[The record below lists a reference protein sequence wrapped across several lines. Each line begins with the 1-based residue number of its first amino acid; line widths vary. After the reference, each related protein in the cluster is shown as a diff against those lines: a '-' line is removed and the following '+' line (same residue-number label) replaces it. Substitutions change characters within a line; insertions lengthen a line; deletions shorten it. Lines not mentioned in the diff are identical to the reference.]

1 MTYGVKTLFSMYID
15 GASKKTQF
23 RTKNSLL
30 TFHEPKEPSDDS
42 SKILEDPS
50 RSRDKID
57 PRDTKVSDKPKKEAK
72 ERRKSKSAVECACY
86 DTDYENDTKIKD
98 KERKGKEKS
107 DSEDKSKIGGLNI
120 TENVEAN
127 KSTGRNNNHPNFI
140 TRYYNSDQKG
150 SNTRLSISKYSR
162 NTDDFNKNSNTN
174 DSDQRNLYVI
184 DRRNDDEFNRYPNTN
199 EYKNSNETNLNK
211 PDNLLNKDVIDFN
224 RCDIDEIE
232 CDKLNELDSERLE
245 PNLCKK
251 FDKTDDKINH
261 NRHNF
266 DDICVNRLN
275 MDLEDRNRIR
285 DADVHSNRDIDEVRS
300 DIDVATLIYSIMAQ
314 LSRIIRLLEGRD
326 AT

>member
-15 GASKKTQF
+15 GASKKAQF
-23 RTKNSLL
+23 KTKNSLL
-30 TFHEPKEPSDDS
+30 TFHEPKEPSHDS

-57 PRDTKVSDKPKKEAK
+57 PSDTKVSDKPKKEAK
-72 ERRKSKSAVECACY
+72 ERRKSKAAVECACY
-86 DTDYENDTKIKD
+86 DTDYENDTKIKE
-98 KERKGKEKS
+98 KERNGKDKA

-120 TENVEAN
+120 TENTKPSKNTARN
-127 KSTGRNNNHPNFI
+127 KNRPNFI

-150 SNTRLSISKYSR
+150 SNTTLSISKYSR

-184 DRRNDDEFNRYPNTN
+184 DRNDDEFNRNPKTN

-211 PDNLLNKDVIDFN
+211 PDNPQNIDVIHCN
-224 RCDIDEIE
+224 RCNIDEIDCE
-232 CDKLNELDSERLE
+232 KLIELDSERLD
-245 PNLCKK
+245 PNLCKQ
-251 FDKTDDKINH
+251 FDKTEDNINH
-261 NRHNF
+261 NRRNY
-266 DDICVNRLN
+266 DEICVNRLN

-285 DADVHSNRDIDEVRS
+285 DADVHSNRDIVEGRS
-300 DIDVATLIYSIMAQ
+300 DIDGATLMYSIMAQ

>member
-1 MTYGVKTLFSMYID
+1 MTYSVKTLFSMYID
-15 GASKKTQF
+15 GASKKAQF

-42 SKILEDPS
+42 SKILEDPL

-86 DTDYENDTKIKD
+86 DTDYVNDTKIKD
-98 KERKGKEKS
+98 KERNGKDKAN
-107 DSEDKSKIGGLNI
+107 SEDKSKIGGLNI

-127 KSTGRNNNHPNFI
+127 KSTGRSNNHPNFI

-150 SNTRLSISKYSR
+150 SKTRLSISKYSR
-162 NTDDFNKNSNTN
+162 NTDNFNKNSNTN
-174 DSDQRNLYVI
+174 DSDQRNLHVI
-184 DRRNDDEFNRYPNTN
+184 DRNDDEFNRNPKTN
-199 EYKNSNETNLNK
+199 ENKNSNETNLNK
-211 PDNLLNKDVIDFN
+211 PDNPQNIDVIHCN
-224 RCDIDEIE
+224 RCNIDEIDCE
-232 CDKLNELDSERLE
+232 KLIELDSERLD
-245 PNLCKK
+245 PSLCKR

-261 NRHNF
+261 NRQNY
-266 DDICVNRLN
+266 DEICVNRLN

-285 DADVHSNRDIDEVRS
+285 IADVHSNRDIDEGRS
-300 DIDVATLIYSIMAQ
+300 DIDVATLMYSIMAQ